1 MFKIRFSVSI
11 LISLRESPGFY
22 VLNPG
27 MQYKFC
33 RDFLLPLQQNL
44 SKFILNKM
52 LLGKLQFTYYIPEAY
67 LMHLTISLLISKLF
81 CADTLHNAIRLVH

>member
-52 LLGKLQFTYYIPEAY
+52 LLGKLQYTYYTEAY

-81 CADTLHNAIRLVH
+81 CANTLSNAIR